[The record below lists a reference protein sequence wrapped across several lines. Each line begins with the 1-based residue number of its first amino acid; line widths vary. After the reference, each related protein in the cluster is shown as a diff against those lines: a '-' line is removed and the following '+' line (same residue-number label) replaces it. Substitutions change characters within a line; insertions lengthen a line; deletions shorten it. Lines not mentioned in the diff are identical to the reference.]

1 MENVLNHRNLA
12 FVILDFDKDD
22 SIAHQN
28 NDVRFTSTLATD
40 DLIDT
45 RRVIDIDN
53 ILQRAQS
60 FAHSHFCFSGC
71 LFGEIWFRICLEVT
85 GFQPAV
91 VTQDAHDSTEGCR
104 VF

>member
-12 FVILDFDKDD
+12 LVILDFDKDD
-22 SIAHQN
+22 AIAHQDD
-28 NDVRFTSTLATD
+28 DVSFPSTLATD

-45 RRVIDIDN
+45 RRVIDFDN
-53 ILQRAQS
+53 ILQRTQS
-60 FAHSHFCFSGC
+60 FAHSLLCFSGC
-71 LFGEIWFRICLEVT
+71 LFGEIWFWICLEVT

-91 VTQDAHDSTEGCR
+91 VTQDAHDSREGCR

>member
-28 NDVRFTSTLATD
+28 DDVRFSSTLAAD

-45 RRVIDIDN
+45 RRVKDFDN

-60 FAHSHFCFSGC
+60 FAHSHFCFSGRF
-71 LFGEIWFRICLEVT
+71 FGKIWFWICLEFT

-91 VTQDAHDSTEGCR
+91 VPQDAHDSTEGCR